1 MCAWALW
8 RWLGREAPPAP
19 VSLWPRAA
27 RRVSPLSKFLK
38 AEQLRRGQAAGG
50 PSLVRPGP
58 ELQQF
63 TCAVGPGPFQ
73 ARGPCQL
80 HRAPC

>member
-1 MCAWALW
+1 MCVGAPEVAWSE
-8 RWLGREAPPAP
+8 GSSCP

-27 RRVSPLSKFLK
+27 RRVSPLSKVSK
-38 AEQLRRGQAAGG
+38 TEQLRRGQAAGG

-80 HRAPC
+80 RRAPC

>member
-1 MCAWALW
+1 M
-8 RWLGREAPPAP
+8 RGRSGGGLVGRLLLPC
-19 VSLWPRAA
+19 VSVAQAA
-27 RRVSPLSKFLK
+27 RRVSPLSKVSK

-80 HRAPC
+80 RRAPC

>member
-1 MCAWALW
+1 M
-8 RWLGREAPPAP
+8 RGRSGGGLVGRLLLPR
-19 VSLWPRAA
+19 VSVARAA
-27 RRVSPLSKFLK
+27 RRVSPLSKVSK

-63 TCAVGPGPFQ
+63 TCAVGPRPFQ

-80 HRAPC
+80 RRAPC

>member
-1 MCAWALW
+1 MRGRSGGGLVGRLLLPRVSVAW
-8 RWLGREAPPAP
+8 
-19 VSLWPRAA
+19 AA
-27 RRVSPLSKFLK
+27 RRVSPLSKVSK

-58 ELQQF
+58 EFQQF

-80 HRAPC
+80 RRAPC